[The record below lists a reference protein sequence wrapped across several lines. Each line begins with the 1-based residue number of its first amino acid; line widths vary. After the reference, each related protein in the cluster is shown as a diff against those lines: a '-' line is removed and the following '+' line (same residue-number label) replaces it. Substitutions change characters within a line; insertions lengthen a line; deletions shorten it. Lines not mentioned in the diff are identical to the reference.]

1 MKNTKK
7 LLLFILV
14 HFVVHLAFAKEI
26 SSPSAISNADGEYSL
41 VWEDN
46 FDGDVLDETNNWTI
60 EVNGNGGGNNEL
72 QYYRR
77 ENISVGEE
85 PVSGENCLIITAK
98 KETYLTKTCTSG
110 RLTTQNK
117 MSFKYGK
124 LEARIKLPHTAN
136 GLWPAFWLLGK
147 NISSVGW
154 PRCGEIDVL
163 EMGNKAGITAGT
175 QDRYFNG
182 ACHWGYYEDG
192 WYPMYAKA
200 TTNAYSIQ
208 DDFHLFTMIWD
219 DESIKMYLDLDV
231 YPNANPYYEIG
242 VTDVSSDKGTY
253 YYFNKQFFI
262 IFNLAIGGH
271 FPDIFNINNVT
282 ALDNGDAHMYVDYVR
297 VYQKGIEDEEFLV
310 GSQSA
315 NKNVKIKSRVEM
327 YPNPATDFIT
337 VSGEKE
343 ISHVEFYNLFGQKM
357 LEYTTSGLLNIKSLS
372 AGNYL
377 VKIADIDGN
386 VQILSLIKH

>member
-219 DESIKMYLDLDV
+219 DESIKMYLDLDI

-253 YYFNKQFFI
+253 YYFNKQFFL

-282 ALDNGDAHMYVDYVR
+282 H
-297 VYQKGIEDEEFLV
+297 
-310 GSQSA
+310 
-315 NKNVKIKSRVEM
+315 
-327 YPNPATDFIT
+327 
-337 VSGEKE
+337 
-343 ISHVEFYNLFGQKM
+343 
-357 LEYTTSGLLNIKSLS
+357 
-372 AGNYL
+372 
-377 VKIADIDGN
+377 
-386 VQILSLIKH
+386 

>member
-192 WYPMYAKA
+192 WYPMHAKA

-357 LEYTTSGLLNIKSLS
+357 LEYTISGLLNIKSLS